1 MVEAAFAF
9 FLATCGV
16 AVLAFSIAGV
26 IQIMKGL
33 WGES

>member
-16 AVLAFSIAGV
+16 AVLAFSI
-26 IQIMKGL
+26 QIMKGL